1 MMDFNKLINRKD
13 TGSIKWDK
21 AERLFG
27 SKDVLPMWVADMD
40 FDNPDPVKDALT
52 NMIRNEVLGYTF
64 PKDSL
69 YQSIVNWQAE
79 HHGMDLKPDHISFSP
94 GVLSSIAVVVQAFT
108 QEGDGVLIH
117 DPVYTPFSSMVK
129 KNNRKVF
136 RSNLKISNNKYVM
149 DFEDIDEQM
158 SQHEVKLFILS
169 NPHNP
174 GGRVWSREELDKLVT
189 LCIKNNVLLISDEI
203 HSDLVYSPNEMVSPV
218 TLKEEYKK
226 WVITLHS
233 ATKTFNLAGV
243 KASFIIV
250 LDRKLK
256 AKIKAIQQQTEL
268 DIINSFGMCA
278 TEAAFSQSADWH
290 GELIQYLDKN
300 RKQIIDFFDKEL
312 PDVEYMVP
320 ESTYLFWFDASTL
333 NLESSKIRKA
343 FAETGKIGLND
354 GLSYGSNAPE
364 FMRLNFA
371 VPKVVLSE
379 GLTRIK
385 NVFDAYN
392 IKHTESD

>member
-1 MMDFNKLINRKD
+1 MDFNVLINRKD

-27 SKDVLPMWVADMD
+27 STDVLPMWVADMD
-40 FDNPDPVKDALT
+40 FDNPEPVKEALI
-52 NMIRNEVLGYTF
+52 NMVRNEALGYTF

-69 YQSIVNWQAE
+69 YQAVIDWQAK
-79 HHGMDLKPDHISFSP
+79 HHGMDLKRSHIRFSP
-94 GVLSSIAVVVQAFT
+94 GVLSSIAVAVQAFT
-108 QEGDGVLIH
+108 EEGDGVLIH

-136 RSNLKISNNKYVM
+136 RSDLLTRDKKYVM
-149 DFEDIDEQM
+149 NFEDIDKQM
-158 SQHEVKLFILS
+158 AENNIKLFILS

-189 LCIKNNVLLISDEI
+189 ICIKHNVLLISDEI
-203 HSDLVYSPNEMVSPV
+203 HSDLVYAPNEMVSPV
-218 TLKEEYKK
+218 TLRDEYKK
-226 WVITLHS
+226 WVITFHS

-250 LDRKLK
+250 LDGKLK
-256 AKIKAIQQQTEL
+256 AKIKAVQQQTEL

-278 TEAAFSQSADWH
+278 TEAAFNQSNEWH
-290 GELIQYLDKN
+290 SALLHYLDEN
-300 RKQIIDFFDKEL
+300 RKAIIDFFENEL
-312 PDVEYMVP
+312 PDVEFMVP

-333 NLESSKIRKA
+333 NIESSKIKKV
-343 FAETGKIGLND
+343 FAEIGKIGLND

-364 FMRLNFA
+364 YMRLNFA
-371 VPKVVLSE
+371 VPRSVLLE
-379 GLTRIK
+379 GLARIK
-385 NVFDAYN
+385 KVFA
-392 IKHTESD
+392 IHKG